1 MSDRP
6 VISIA
11 FGFVCES
18 HTHLHEYGMTHH
30 NNVNNN
36 TIITTKLLPQGQWFH
51 TNKNPFKNELW
62 PGYADLL
69 YLRMCQA
76 PKTVNATL
84 MQDHLLTCLPD
95 KCLPESPV
103 KLHSAPHVFYISANH
118 LSPCSVQTCPKYVVK
133 TLTEI
138 NEQY

>member
-69 YLRMCQA
+69 YLKMCQA

-95 KCLPESPV
+95 KCLLESSV
-103 KLHSAPHVFYISANH
+103 KLHSRFLHFSKPFKSMFCPD
-118 LSPCSVQTCPKYVVK
+118 LSKICS
-133 TLTEI
+133 EDFDR
-138 NEQY
+138 N